1 MVEKRTCDYT
11 GEEIE
16 PGTGIMYVR
25 NDGTVL
31 HFVDSKA
38 EKNYKLGREPR
49 DLEWT
54 EEGRAGKG
62 PAQTGTPADEEA
74 DQDED
79 LETEEDVADDEDD
92 IPAGDETVDET
103 ESESDADAEADAD
116 ADADAEA
123 ADEESEA

>member
-25 NDGTVL
+25 TDGTVL

-54 EEGRAGKG
+54 EAGRRNKG
-62 PAQTGTPADEEA
+62 PVQEQPE
-74 DQDED
+74 QDD
-79 LETEEDVADDEDD
+79 VEEDGEEDAKTD
-92 IPAGDETVDET
+92 VEE
-103 ESESDADAEADAD
+103 DAEADVEED
-116 ADADAEA
+116 AETDVEEDAEA
-123 ADEESEA
+123 DVEEDAEDEQAEAEQ

>member
-11 GEEIE
+11 GEKIE

-54 EEGRAGKG
+54 EAGRAGKG
-62 PAQTGTPADEEA
+62 PAQVETPADEEA
-74 DQDED
+74 DQDETV
-79 LETEEDVADDEDD
+79 EAEEDEAEADAGDEEAEDE
-92 IPAGDETVDET
+92 PAGDEAVDET
-103 ESESDADAEADAD
+103 EEV
-116 ADADAEA
+116 
-123 ADEESEA
+123 EESEA

>member
-16 PGTGIMYVR
+16 PGTGIMYVQ

-31 HFVDSKA
+31 HFASAKA

-54 EEGRAGKG
+54 EAGRAGKG
-62 PAQTGTPADEEA
+62 PAEADTPADEEA
-74 DQDED
+74 DQDETVEAD
-79 LETEEDVADDEDD
+79 DDEDLEAETD
-92 IPAGDETVDET
+92 VDEDDEDAPAGDEAVDET
-103 ESESDADAEADAD
+103 EDL
-116 ADADAEA
+116 
-123 ADEESEA
+123 EESEA

>member
-16 PGTGIMYVR
+16 PGTGIMYVQ

-54 EEGRAGKG
+54 EAGRAGKG
-62 PAQTGTPADEEA
+62 PAEADTAAAEET

-79 LETEEDVADDEDD
+79 LEAEDEDEDV
-92 IPAGDETVDET
+92 PAGDETGDET
-103 ESESDADAEADAD
+103 EDL
-116 ADADAEA
+116 
-123 ADEESEA
+123 EESEA